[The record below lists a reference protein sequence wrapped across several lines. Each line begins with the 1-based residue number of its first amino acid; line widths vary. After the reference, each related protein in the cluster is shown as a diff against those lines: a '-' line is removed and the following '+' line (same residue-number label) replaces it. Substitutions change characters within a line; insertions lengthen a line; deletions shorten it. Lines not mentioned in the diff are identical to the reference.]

1 MRARIPLPVVA
12 DADRDEDASASGVIT
27 AHITA
32 ERRNL
37 WRVTVSARWAA
48 LRLHCMA
55 VTICRRVCMCACL
68 NISAHSNAATAAAA
82 AGGCVV
88 SSDWLMYYRLPASSS
103 SSTRSHASRRHHRH
117 FWTVSTRSLH
127 SDVHPW
133 PDTAWVM
140 SSASPALRRNGKMT
154 PYLDVGHSFLL
165 LLLLLCCTTSKY
177 RWSTSVQIFSNDT
190 H

>member
-68 NISAHSNAATAAAA
+68 NISAHSNATAAAELLLQLVAVWSAVIDWCTTGYQPVHHHQHA
-82 AGGCVV
+82 ATPVGATTDI
-88 SSDWLMYYRLPASSS
+88 SEPSRRDRYIQM
-103 SSTRSHASRRHHRH
+103 STRDRIQHGSCPVLHPHFGVTELWRRI
-117 FWTVSTRSLH
+117 WT
-127 SDVHPW
+127 
-133 PDTAWVM
+133 
-140 SSASPALRRNGKMT
+140 
-154 PYLDVGHSFLL
+154 
-165 LLLLLCCTTSKY
+165 
-177 RWSTSVQIFSNDT
+177 
-190 H
+190 